1 MTRRSRRE
9 VEREVTDLR
18 DGRDRGGSGIIIG
31 YEREDGTLE
40 DGDGDPITQDDR
52 DRARVVI
59 VYESEE

>member
-1 MTRRSRRE
+1 MTRKSRRE

-18 DGRDRGGSGIIIG
+18 DGRDRDGSGIIIG
-31 YEREDGTLE
+31 YAREDGTLE
-40 DGDGDPITQDDR
+40 DGDGDPIPQDDR